1 MIPQIDKEIGISV
14 YTTKSSSISGKIKQN
29 ENDFSVKEVLSE
41 KAIDSFDNDEGHAVY
56 LLKKSGIDTNHALAD
71 IEKRYGLVL
80 KSLGLKD
87 ANAKTEQYVYAYK
100 KINSLEEYNGKKY
113 SAQRVGFVKK
123 PISKKD
129 MLGNYFEIRVSN
141 LNDALP
147 SFSGNENILNF
158 FGYQRFGSK
167 RPITHL
173 VGKSI
178 IKGDYEEAIEY
189 LLNFSSKYDS
199 EKNNEIRKLISE
211 RNSESEIIELLPYSM
226 DIERNLLRQL
236 SNDNDSKNAIRSI
249 PLTLR
254 RFYIQAYQSFLFNK
268 TLSLAYEFEEQLFAP
283 ENDDVCFD
291 NNFVLGKF
299 ENDSSQKL
307 AIPLV
312 GHSYYK
318 KSRFDYYIKKVL
330 EEELLTPKDFFIKD
344 FQELSIDGGFRNASI
359 NYLNF
364 LIHENLIK
372 FQLSRGSYA
381 TIVLREILK
390 PSNPLDCGF

>member
-14 YTTKSSSISGKIKQN
+14 YTTKSTPISGKIKKN
-29 ENDFSVKEVLSE
+29 ENDFLVREILSE
-41 KAIDSFDNDEGHAVY
+41 KAIDSFDNLDGHAVY
-56 LLKKSGIDTNHALAD
+56 LLKKSGIDTNHALID
-71 IEKRYGLVL
+71 IEKRYGLIL

-87 ANAKTEQYVYAYK
+87 ANAKTEQYVYTYK

-113 SAQRVGFVKK
+113 SAQRLGFVKK

-129 MLGNYFEIRVSN
+129 MLGNYFEIRVSD
-141 LNDALP
+141 LNVPLP
-147 SFSGNENILNF
+147 SFTGTENILNF

-178 IKGDYEEAIEY
+178 VKGDYEKALEY
-189 LLNFSSKYDS
+189 LLSFSSKYDS
-199 EKNNEIRKLISE
+199 EKNNETRKLISE
-211 RNSESEIIELLPYSM
+211 RKSESEVIELLPYSM

-236 SNDNDSKNAIRSI
+236 SNDSDPKNAIRSI
-249 PLTLR
+249 PLALR
-254 RFYIQAYQSFLFNK
+254 RFYIQSYQSFLFNK
-268 TLSLAYEFEEQLFAP
+268 TLSLAYEFEEELFLP
-283 ENDDVCFD
+283 TTDDVCFD
-291 NNFVLGKF
+291 KNSILGKF
-299 ENDSSQKL
+299 ENDPAQKL

-318 KSRFDYYIKKVL
+318 KSRFDYYIKKIL
-330 EEELLTPKDFFIKD
+330 DEELLTPKDFFIKD
-344 FQELSIDGGFRNASI
+344 FQEISVDGGFRNASI

-364 LIHENLIK
+364 EMDKNMIK

-390 PSNPLDCGF
+390 PLNPLDCGF

>member
-1 MIPQIDKEIGISV
+1 MIPQIDKELGISV
-14 YTTKSSSISGKIKQN
+14 YTTKSSSIQGKIKQN
-29 ENDFSVKEVLSE
+29 ENDFLVKEVLSE
-41 KAIDSFDNDEGHAVY
+41 KAISSFDNPDGHGVY
-56 LLKKSGIDTNHALAD
+56 LLKKSGIDTNHALID
-71 IEKRYGLVL
+71 IEKRYGLLL

-87 ANAKTEQYVYAYK
+87 ANAKTEQYVYTYK
-100 KINSLEEYNGKKY
+100 KLNSLEEYSGKKY
-113 SAQRVGFVKK
+113 SAQRLGFVQK

-129 MLGNYFEIRVSN
+129 MLGNYFEIQISD
-141 LNDALP
+141 LTESLP
-147 SFSGNENILNF
+147 SFTNGEKFLNF

-178 IKGDYEEAIEY
+178 VKGDYEEALEY
-189 LLNFSSKYDS
+189 LLSFSSKYDS
-199 EKNNEIRKLISE
+199 EKNNEMRKLISE
-211 RNSESEIIELLPYSM
+211 RKSELEVIELLPYSM

-236 SNDNDSKNAIRSI
+236 SKDNDPKRAIRSI
-249 PLTLR
+249 PLALR

-268 TLSLAYEFEEQLFAP
+268 TLSLAYEFEEELFLP
-283 ENDDVCFD
+283 TTNDVCFD
-291 NNFVLGKF
+291 KNSILGKF
-299 ENDSSQKL
+299 ENEPTQKL

-318 KSRFDYYIKKVL
+318 KSRFDYYIKKIL
-330 EEELLTPKDFFIKD
+330 DEELLTPKDFFIKD
-344 FQELSIDGGFRNASI
+344 FQEISVDGGFRNASI

-364 LIHENLIK
+364 EIDENMIK

>member
-41 KAIDSFDNDEGHAVY
+41 KAIDSLDNDEGHAVY

-129 MLGNYFEIRVSN
+129 MLGNYFEIRVSD

-189 LLNFSSKYDS
+189 LLSFSSKYDS

-236 SNDNDSKNAIRSI
+236 SNDNDSKIAIRSI

-291 NNFVLGKF
+291 KNFVLGKF

-364 LIHENLIK
+364 QIHENLIK

>member
-87 ANAKTEQYVYAYK
+87 ANAKTQQYVYAYK

-129 MLGNYFEIRVSN
+129 MLGNYFEIRVSD

-291 NNFVLGKF
+291 KNFVLGKF

-364 LIHENLIK
+364 QIHENLIK

>member
-14 YTTKSSSISGKIKQN
+14 YTTNYSSISGKIKKN
-29 ENDFSVKEVLSE
+29 VNDFLVKEVLSE
-41 KAIDSFDNDEGHAVY
+41 KAIDSFDNLNGHAVY
-56 LLKKSGIDTNHALAD
+56 LLKKSGIDTNHALID

-87 ANAKTEQYVYAYK
+87 ANAQTEQYVYTYK
-100 KINSLEEYNGKKY
+100 KINSLEEYAGQKY
-113 SAQRVGFVKK
+113 SAQRLGFVQK

-129 MLGNYFEIRVSN
+129 MLGNYFEIRVSD
-141 LNDALP
+141 LNNPLP
-147 SFSGNENILNF
+147 PFSGNENILNF

-178 IKGDYEEAIEY
+178 VKGDYEEALEY
-189 LLNFSSKYDS
+189 VLNFSSKYDS
-199 EKNNEIRKLISE
+199 ERNNKMRKLISE
-211 RNSESEIIELLPYSM
+211 RKSESEVIELLPYSM

-236 SNDNDSKNAIRSI
+236 SNDSDPKNAIRSI
-249 PLTLR
+249 PLALR

-268 TLSLAYEFEEQLFAP
+268 TLSLAREFEEELFLP
-283 ENDDVCFD
+283 TTDDVCFD
-291 NNFVLGKF
+291 KHSILGKF
-299 ENDSSQKL
+299 ENDPSQKL
-307 AIPLV
+307 AVPLI

-330 EEELLTPKDFFIKD
+330 DEELLTPKDFFIKD
-344 FQELSIDGGFRNASI
+344 FQEISVDGGFRNASI
-359 NYLNF
+359 NYSHLK
-364 LIHENLIK
+364 IDENLIK

-381 TIVLREILK
+381 TIILREILK

>member
-87 ANAKTEQYVYAYK
+87 ANAKTEQYVYTYK

-129 MLGNYFEIRVSN
+129 MLGNYFEIRVSD
-141 LNDALP
+141 LNDTLP

-189 LLNFSSKYDS
+189 LLSFSSKYDS

-236 SNDNDSKNAIRSI
+236 SNDDDPKNAIRSI

-254 RFYIQAYQSFLFNK
+254 RFYIQAYQSYLFNK

-291 NNFVLGKF
+291 KNSVLGKF

>member
-14 YTTKSSSISGKIKQN
+14 YTTKSTPISGKIKKN
-29 ENDFSVKEVLSE
+29 ENDFLVREVLSE
-41 KAIDSFDNDEGHAVY
+41 KAIDSFDNLDGHAVY
-56 LLKKSGIDTNHALAD
+56 LLKKSGIDTNHALID
-71 IEKRYGLVL
+71 IEKRYGLIL

-87 ANAKTEQYVYAYK
+87 ANAKTEQYVYTYK

-113 SAQRVGFVKK
+113 FAQRLGFVKK

-129 MLGNYFEIRVSN
+129 MLGNYFEIRISD
-141 LNDALP
+141 LNDPLP
-147 SFSGNENILNF
+147 SFLGTENILNF

-178 IKGDYEEAIEY
+178 VKGDYEEALEY
-189 LLNFSSKYDS
+189 LLSFSSKYDS
-199 EKNNEIRKLISE
+199 KKNNEIRKLISE
-211 RNSESEIIELLPYSM
+211 RKSESEVIELLPFSM
-226 DIERNLLRQL
+226 DIERNLLKQL
-236 SNDNDSKNAIRSI
+236 SSDSDPKNAIRSI
-249 PLTLR
+249 PLALR

-268 TLSLAYEFEEQLFAP
+268 TLSLAHEFEEELSLP
-283 ENDDVCFD
+283 TTDDVCFD
-291 NNFVLGKF
+291 KNSILGKF
-299 ENDSSQKL
+299 ENDPAQKL

-318 KSRFDYYIKKVL
+318 KSRFDYYIKKIL
-330 EEELLTPKDFFIKD
+330 DEELLTPKDFFIKD
-344 FQELSIDGGFRNASI
+344 FQEISVEGGFRNASL

-364 LIHENLIK
+364 KIDGNTIK

-381 TIVLREILK
+381 TIMLREILK

>member
-1 MIPQIDKEIGISV
+1 VIPQIDKEIGISV
-14 YTTKSSSISGKIKQN
+14 YTTKSTPISGKIKKN
-29 ENDFSVKEVLSE
+29 ENDFLVREVLSE
-41 KAIDSFDNDEGHAVY
+41 KAIDSFDNLDGHAVY
-56 LLKKSGIDTNHALAD
+56 LLKKSGIDTNHALID
-71 IEKRYGLVL
+71 IEKRYGLIL

-87 ANAKTEQYVYAYK
+87 ANAKTEQYVYTYK

-113 SAQRVGFVKK
+113 SAQRLGFVKK

-129 MLGNYFEIRVSN
+129 MLGNYFEIRVSD
-141 LNDALP
+141 LNDPLP
-147 SFSGNENILNF
+147 SFLGTENILNF

-178 IKGDYEEAIEY
+178 VKGDYEEALEY
-189 LLNFSSKYDS
+189 LLSFSSKYDS

-211 RNSESEIIELLPYSM
+211 RKSESEVIELLPFSM
-226 DIERNLLRQL
+226 DIERNLLKQL
-236 SNDNDSKNAIRSI
+236 SSDSDPKNAIRSI
-249 PLTLR
+249 PLALR

-268 TLSLAYEFEEQLFAP
+268 TLSLAHEFEEELSLP
-283 ENDDVCFD
+283 TTDDVCFD
-291 NNFVLGKF
+291 KNSILGKF
-299 ENDSSQKL
+299 ENDPKQKL

-318 KSRFDYYIKKVL
+318 KSRFDYYIKKIL
-330 EEELLTPKDFFIKD
+330 DEELLTPKDFFIKD
-344 FQELSIDGGFRNASI
+344 FQEISVEGGFRNASL

-364 LIHENLIK
+364 KIDRNTIK

-381 TIVLREILK
+381 TIMLREILK

>member
-71 IEKRYGLVL
+71 IGKRYGLVL
-80 KSLGLKD
+80 KALGLKD

-129 MLGNYFEIRVSN
+129 MLGNYFEIRVSD

-189 LLNFSSKYDS
+189 LLSFSSKYDS

-291 NNFVLGKF
+291 KNFVLGKF

-364 LIHENLIK
+364 QIHENLIK

>member
-14 YTTKSSSISGKIKQN
+14 YTTKSTPISGKIKKN
-29 ENDFSVKEVLSE
+29 ENDFLVREVLSE
-41 KAIDSFDNDEGHAVY
+41 KAIDSFDNLDGHAVY
-56 LLKKSGIDTNHALAD
+56 LLKKSGIDTNHALID
-71 IEKRYGLVL
+71 IEKRYGLIL

-87 ANAKTEQYVYAYK
+87 ANAKTEQYVYTYK

-113 SAQRVGFVKK
+113 SAQRLGFVKK

-129 MLGNYFEIRVSN
+129 MLGNYFEIRISD
-141 LNDALP
+141 LNDPLP
-147 SFSGNENILNF
+147 SFLGTENILNF

-178 IKGDYEEAIEY
+178 VKGDYEEALEY
-189 LLNFSSKYDS
+189 LLSFSSKYDS

-211 RNSESEIIELLPYSM
+211 RKSESEVIELLPFSM
-226 DIERNLLRQL
+226 DIERNLLKQL
-236 SNDNDSKNAIRSI
+236 SSDSDPKNAIRSI
-249 PLTLR
+249 PLALR

-268 TLSLAYEFEEQLFAP
+268 TLSLAHEFEEELSLP
-283 ENDDVCFD
+283 TTDDVCFD
-291 NNFVLGKF
+291 KNSILGKF
-299 ENDSSQKL
+299 ENDPKQKL

-318 KSRFDYYIKKVL
+318 KSRFDYYIKKIL
-330 EEELLTPKDFFIKD
+330 DEELLTPKDFFIKD
-344 FQELSIDGGFRNASI
+344 FQELSVEGGFRNASI

-364 LIHENLIK
+364 KIDENTIK

-381 TIVLREILK
+381 TILLREILK
-390 PSNPLDCGF
+390 PSNPLDSGF

>member
-71 IEKRYGLVL
+71 IGKRYGLVL
-80 KSLGLKD
+80 KALGLKD

-129 MLGNYFEIRVSN
+129 MLGNYFEIRVSD

-291 NNFVLGKF
+291 KNFVLGKF

-364 LIHENLIK
+364 QINENLIK